1 MNTTV
6 EGSNSADAFSPLD
19 GGAGILLLRLE
30 AVVWAGVSTDILLP
44 GWVVFGVFFIVFFWC
59 SFFVVFS
66 LCPGFCTTALTS
78 DCGPSVYNTI

>member
-44 GWVVFGVFFIVFFWC
+44 AWVVFGVFLVRGLC
-59 SFFVVFS
+59 LGFS
-66 LCPGFCTTALTS
+66 AR
-78 DCGPSVYNTI
+78 GPLLYD

>member
-44 GWVVFGVFFIVFFWC
+44 AWVVFGVFLVRGLWGFLP
-59 SFFVVFS
+59 VVR
-66 LCPGFCTTALTS
+66 FCMTDS
-78 DCGPSVYNTI
+78 IYI

>member
-44 GWVVFGVFFIVFFWC
+44 AWVVFGTDSI
-59 SFFVVFS
+59 
-66 LCPGFCTTALTS
+66 
-78 DCGPSVYNTI
+78 YI